1 MKMQALTM
9 IFGAWLGVA
18 GISNTDNVEERAVK
32 SIVTEFIAAGDAQ
45 DVERLEAVLHD
56 QYRVIW
62 NNPEKGVSPI
72 DRATY
77 LDLIGKKAIGGD
89 KREVKFEEVTMI
101 QSVNA
106 TVRAIS
112 EGEKATFYH
121 DFHLVKVGSDWKLV
135 NDLFYMIPKG

>member
-18 GISNTDNVEERAVK
+18 GISNTDNAEERAVK
-32 SIVTEFIAAGDAQ
+32 SVVTEFIAAGDAQ
-45 DVERLEAVLHD
+45 DVGRLEAVLHD

-62 NNPEKGVSPI
+62 NKPAEGVSPI
-72 DRATY
+72 DRTTY

-89 KREVKFEEVTMI
+89 KRKVKFDEVTMI
-101 QSVNA
+101 QGINA
-106 TVRAIS
+106 NVRAIT

-121 DFHLVKVGSDWKLV
+121 DFHLVKVGGNWKLV
-135 NDLFYMIPKG
+135 NDLFYMVPKG